1 MPGGGGARDA
11 VRREVCYNE
20 RMEHEPPLM
29 NGMIELEPVDDPGLD
44 RRDLFRGAGT
54 VAAWLAAANA
64 APAQTSPPVG
74 VPTAQPGPLLPV
86 VPFGKYRITRLIAG
100 ANPIYGYSHFNYLF
114 SAHMGEYHTTDR
126 VLAFLRE
133 LERAGLNTWQ
143 ASWSE
148 RLETDWLRY
157 KEQGGKL
164 QLLVLSRP
172 DFNDRP
178 EMAQRAAKLKP
189 MGIAQHGGATNRF
202 WDAGRFDRSLDYLKR
217 IRDTGAMVGLSCHN
231 PREVEYAEEKGWDVD
246 YYMTS
251 LYYMIR
257 PRAEFEKMLG
267 QVPLG
272 EIYLP
277 SDPPRMMETIRKA
290 KKPCLTY
297 KVLAAGRT
305 VNSPQQVKERI
316 GMALSGIKPTDAVII
331 GLYQRFNDQIG
342 QTAQFVREV
351 SAS

>member
-1 MPGGGGARDA
+1 MERDA
-11 VRREVCYNE
+11 RADMNYMIEIEAVDDN
-20 RMEHEPPLM
+20 RME
-29 NGMIELEPVDDPGLD
+29 
-44 RRDLFRGAGT
+44 RRDLLKGAGT
-54 VAAWLAAANA
+54 LTAWMAAANTA
-64 APAQTSPPVG
+64 SAQTEPAGAAMPE
-74 VPTAQPGPLLPV
+74 AKPGPLLPT
-86 VPFGKYRITRLIAG
+86 VPFGRHRITRLVAG
-100 ANPIYGYSHFNYLF
+100 ANTIYGYSHFNYVF
-114 SAHMGEYHTTDR
+114 SAHMGEYHTTER

-157 KEQGGKL
+157 KDGGGKL
-164 QLLVLSRP
+164 QLLLLSRP
-172 DFNDRP
+172 NFNEQP
-178 EMAQRAAKLKP
+178 EMVKRAIKLKP
-189 MGIAQHGGATNRF
+189 LGIAQHGGSTNRL
-202 WDAGRFDRSLDYLKR
+202 WHQGKFDRSLDYLKR

-231 PREVEYAEEKGWDVD
+231 PAAVEYAEEKGWDVD

-257 PRAEFEKMLG
+257 PKAEFEKILGG

-277 SDPPRMMETIRKA
+277 SDPPVMMATIRKV

-305 VNSPQQVKERI
+305 VDSPQQVKQRMEV
-316 GMALSGIKPTDAVII
+316 ALKGIKPDDAIII
-331 GLYQRFNDQIG
+331 GIYQRFNDQIG

-351 SAS
+351 LAT

>member
-1 MPGGGGARDA
+1 MQDDNA
-11 VRREVCYNE
+11 
-20 RMEHEPPLM
+20 PLM
-29 NGMIELEPVDDPGLD
+29 NGMIELEPMDDPGLD

-54 VAAWLAAANA
+54 LAAWLAAANRA
-64 APAQTSPPVG
+64 GAEPLPPG
-74 VPTAQPGPLLPV
+74 DRVPEAKAGPLLPLTA
-86 VPFGKYRITRLIAG
+86 FGPHKITRLIAG
-100 ANPIYGYSHFNYLF
+100 ANPIYGYSHFNYVF
-114 SAHMGEYHTTDR
+114 SATMGEYHTTGR

-148 RLETDWLRY
+148 RLETDWRKY

-164 QLLVLSRP
+164 QLLMLSRP
-172 DFNDRP
+172 TFNDEP
-178 EMAQRAAKLKP
+178 EMLKRAATLKP
-189 MGIAQHGGATNRF
+189 MGIAQHGGTTNRY
-202 WDAGRFDRSLDYLKR
+202 WDAGQFDRSLDYLKR

-246 YYMTS
+246 YFMTS
-251 LYYMIR
+251 LYYMVR
-257 PRAEFEKMLG
+257 PRAEFERILG

-290 KKPCLTY
+290 KKPCLVY

-305 VNSPQQVKERI
+305 VNSPDQVRDRI
-316 GMALSGIKPTDAVII
+316 GVALKGVKPGDALII
-331 GLYQRFNDQIG
+331 GMYQRFNDQIG
-342 QTAQFVREV
+342 QTAECVRRILQG
-351 SAS
+351 

>member
-1 MPGGGGARDA
+1 MQDDR
-11 VRREVCYNE
+11 
-20 RMEHEPPLM
+20 PPLM
-29 NGMIELEPVDDPGLD
+29 NGMIELEPADDPGIH

-54 VAAWLAAANA
+54 LAAWLAAANTASAQTA
-64 APAQTSPPVG
+64 APAG
-74 VPTAQPGPLLPV
+74 KVPEAKPGPLLPV
-86 VPFGKYRITRLIAG
+86 VPFGKHKITRLVAG
-100 ANPIYGYSHFNYLF
+100 ANPIYGYSHFNYVY
-114 SAHMGEYHTTDR
+114 SAHMGEYHTTER
-126 VLAFLRE
+126 VLSFLRE

-157 KEQGGKL
+157 KDEGGKL
-164 QLLVLSRP
+164 QLLLLSRP
-172 DFNDRP
+172 TFNDQP
-178 EMAQRAAKLKP
+178 EMLQRAAKLKP
-189 MGIAQHGGATNRF
+189 MGIAQHGGSTNRL
-202 WDAGRFDRSLDYLKR
+202 WDSGQFDKSLDYLKR

-231 PREVEYAEEKGWDVD
+231 PLEVQYAEEKSWDVD

-272 EIYLP
+272 EVYLP
-277 SDPPRMMETIRKA
+277 NDPPRMLETVRQA
-290 KKPCLTY
+290 KKTCLAY

-305 VNSPQQVKERI
+305 VNSPREVKER
-316 GMALSGIKPTDAVII
+316 MAVALNGIKPGDAVII

-342 QTAQFVREV
+342 QTADFVREILQ
-351 SAS
+351 A

>member
-1 MPGGGGARDA
+1 
-11 VRREVCYNE
+11 
-20 RMEHEPPLM
+20 M
-29 NGMIELEPVDDPGLD
+29 NGMIELEPIDDTSIE

-54 VAAWLAAANA
+54 LAAFLTAANMSG
-64 APAQTSPPVG
+64 AQASTPEG
-74 VPTAQPGPLLPV
+74 KVPEAKPGPLLPV

-100 ANPIYGYSHFNYLF
+100 ANPIYGYSHFNYVY

-148 RLETDWLRY
+148 RLETDWLKY
-157 KEQGGKL
+157 KDQGGKL

-172 DFNDRP
+172 QFNDQP
-178 EMAQRAAKLKP
+178 EMLKRVMKLKP
-189 MGIAQHGGATNRF
+189 MGIAQHGGTTNRL
-202 WDAGRFDRSLDYLKR
+202 WDAGQFDKSLDYLKR

-231 PREVEYAEEKGWDVD
+231 PLEVEHAEEKGWDVD
-246 YYMTS
+246 YFMTA

-257 PRAEFEKMLG
+257 PRAEFERLLG
-267 QVPLG
+267 GHVPLG

-290 KKPCLTY
+290 KRPCVTY

-305 VNSPQQVKERI
+305 VNSPKQVKERI
-316 GMALSGIKPTDAVII
+316 AAALTGIKSTDPVII
-331 GLYQRFNDQIG
+331 GIYQRFNDQIG
-342 QTAQFVREV
+342 QTAQFVREIL
-351 SAS
+351 AS

>member
-1 MPGGGGARDA
+1 MDD
-11 VRREVCYNE
+11 E
-20 RMEHEPPLM
+20 LSLFT
-29 NGMIELEPVDDPGLD
+29 NGMVELDPADDKTMQ

-54 VAAWLAAANA
+54 VAAWLAAANLSA
-64 APAQTSPPVG
+64 AQTPSASG
-74 VPTAQPGPLLPV
+74 KVPEAKPGPALPV
-86 VPFGKYRITRLIAG
+86 VPFGKHRIARLIAG

-114 SAHMGEYHTTDR
+114 SAHMGEYHTTER
-126 VLAFLRE
+126 VLSFLNE
-133 LERAGLNTWQ
+133 LERGGLNAWQ

-148 RLETDWLRY
+148 RLETDWLKY

-178 EMAQRAAKLKP
+178 EILERVMKLKP
-189 MGIAQHGGATNRF
+189 MGIAQHGVSTNRF
-202 WDAGRFDRSLDYLKR
+202 WDAGQFDHCKEYLKR

-231 PREVEYAEEKGWDVD
+231 PLEVDYSEEKGWDVD

-257 PRAEFEKMLG
+257 PRAEFEKILG

-277 SDPPRMMETIRKA
+277 SDPPRMMQTIRKA
-290 KKPCLTY
+290 CKPCLVY
-297 KVLAAGRT
+297 KVLAAGRS
-305 VNSPQQVKERI
+305 VNSPKEVKER
-316 GMALSGIKPTDAVII
+316 MAVALDGIKPTDAVII

-342 QTAQFVREV
+342 QTAQFVREILG
-351 SAS
+351 S

>member
-1 MPGGGGARDA
+1 MQADDA
-11 VRREVCYNE
+11 
-20 RMEHEPPLM
+20 PLM
-29 NGMIELEPVDDPGLD
+29 NGMIELEPMDDPGLD

-54 VAAWLAAANA
+54 VAAWLAAANRA
-64 APAQTSPPVG
+64 GAQTMSG
-74 VPTAQPGPLLPV
+74 DQVPAAKPGPLLPV
-86 VPFGKYRITRLIAG
+86 VPFGKHRITRLVAG

-126 VLAFLRE
+126 VLGFLRE

-148 RLETDWLRY
+148 RLETDWLKY

-164 QLLVLSRP
+164 QLLMLSRP
-172 DFNDRP
+172 TFNEEP
-178 EMAQRAAKLKP
+178 QMLQRAIKLKP
-189 MGIAQHGGATNRF
+189 LGIAQHGGATNRL
-202 WDAGRFDRSLDYLKR
+202 WDAGQFERSLDYLKR

-231 PREVEYAEEKGWDVD
+231 PLEVEYAEEKGWDVD

-257 PRAEFEKMLG
+257 PREVFQKMLG

-277 SDPPRMMETIRKA
+277 EDPPRMMETIRKA
-290 KKPCLTY
+290 NKPCLVY
-297 KVLAAGRT
+297 KVLAAGRA
-305 VNSPQQVKERI
+305 VNSPKEVKERI
-316 GMALSGIKPTDAVII
+316 AVALNGIKPRDAVII
-331 GLYQRFNDQIG
+331 GMYQRFNDQIG
-342 QTAQFVREV
+342 QTAQFIREILTT
-351 SAS
+351 